1 MNAHNGAA
9 LFLETLIDEGVRYI
23 FGNPGSTELPFM
35 DALVNE
41 NRLTYVLCLHE
52 SVAVGAGEGYA
63 LATGKVGVLSLHAA
77 PGLGNAMGL
86 LYNAKRARTPLL
98 VTAGNQPEG
107 GQFHEI
113 ILSEDLVRMAE
124 PLTKWAY
131 EVRRVEDLEQA
142 VRRAIKVALTPP
154 AGPVFLSFPGDVV
167 LAPAKGLQNR
177 SVRIDS
183 RFTAAPETIRRA
195 SALLAKAKQPVI
207 VAGSEAAR
215 SGAEEVLAR
224 LAEQIGAKVFEESIP
239 SRNGFPMDHS
249 LYAGRLPIVPRPFR
263 ERLAG
268 SDLVFLVG
276 TEAFLFSSWQDFRPL
291 PEDTKV
297 IHLDLD
303 PWEIGKNFSVDVSL
317 FGDPRETL
325 GLLLNEVISSQ
336 SDDERQRA
344 SERREIVEKEIV
356 NSKQKM
362 MPEAKSNDENTAE
375 GMSLSSFHAAIGEAV
390 PKGVAIV
397 DEAFTSTGPR
407 MRQAV
412 AEKAAYYYGRKGG
425 AIGNGLPMAL
435 GLKIGMP
442 DRPVVCISGDGSS
455 MYSNQTLWTSAKYG
469 VGAVY
474 VIANNGSYRILKERV
489 LKLDGRTKEFHR
501 FIAMDL
507 DEPRLDFLKLA
518 ESMGVPAKR
527 AITPGELT
535 KGIREAIDSGRPCLL
550 DAVIRPEPF

>member
-1 MNAHNGAA
+1 MNTYNGTA
-9 LFLETLIDEGVRYI
+9 LFMETLIDEGVQYI

-52 SVAVGAGEGYA
+52 SVAVGVGEGYA
-63 LATGKVGVLSLHAA
+63 LATGEIGVLSLHAA

-131 EVRRVEDLEQA
+131 EVRRVEELEQA

-177 SVRIDS
+177 SVRIDT
-183 RFTAAPETIRRA
+183 RFSATPESIRRTA
-195 SALLAKAKQPVI
+195 ALLAKAKKPVI
-207 VAGSEAAR
+207 IAGSEAAR
-215 SGAEEVLAR
+215 SGADEVLAR
-224 LAEQIGAKVFEESIP
+224 LAEQIGAKVFEENLP
-239 SRNGFPMDHS
+239 SRRGFPLDHS
-249 LYAGRLPIVPRPFR
+249 LYAGRLPIVPRPFG
-263 ERLAG
+263 ERLVG
-268 SDLVFLVG
+268 SDVIFLVG
-276 TEAFLFSSWQDFRPL
+276 TEAFLFSSWQDVRPL
-291 PEDTKV
+291 PEGAKV

-325 GLLLNEVISSQ
+325 EPLLNEVISSQ
-336 SDDERQRA
+336 NDDERRRA
-344 SERREIVEKEIV
+344 SERRERVENEII

-362 MPEAKSNDENTAE
+362 IPEANSNDENTAE
-375 GMSLSSFHAAIGEAV
+375 GMPLSSFRAAIGEAV

-407 MRQAV
+407 MRQAA

-455 MYSNQTLWTSAKYG
+455 MYTNQTLWTAAKYG
-469 VGAVY
+469 VGAVF
-474 VIANNGSYRILKERV
+474 VIANNRSYRILKERV
-489 LKLDGRTKEFHR
+489 LRLDGRTKEFHR
-501 FIAMDL
+501 FVAMDL

-518 ESMGVPAKR
+518 ESMGVSARR
-527 AITPGELT
+527 ATTPDELKNGIGEAL
-535 KGIREAIDSGRPCLL
+535 ASGKPYLL
-550 DAVIRPEPF
+550 DAIIRPEPF